1 MVFQTSLFVSMC
13 FRYEKLKTNF
23 VSCLERSE
31 SASKQESNCLSA
43 DKTKLHTE
51 IQDLQV
57 QRIEISMCFL
67 VGDDIVIMNS
77 THIHLNRSN
86 ILV

>member
-1 MVFQTSLFVSMC
+1 MC

-23 VSCLERSE
+23 VLCLERCE

-43 DKTKLHTE
+43 DKSKLHTE

-57 QRIEISMCFL
+57 LRREISVSQNHFL
-67 VGDDIVIMNS
+67 VGDDIVIMNN
-77 THIHLNRSN
+77 THTFKPQLYFS
-86 ILV
+86 